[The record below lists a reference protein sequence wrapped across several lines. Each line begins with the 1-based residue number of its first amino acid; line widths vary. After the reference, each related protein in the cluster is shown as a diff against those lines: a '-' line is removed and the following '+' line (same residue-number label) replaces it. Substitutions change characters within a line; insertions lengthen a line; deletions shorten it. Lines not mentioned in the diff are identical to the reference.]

1 MGKISVNPDILKWA
15 RESVNLSFEDVA
27 IKINKTA
34 KTIQSWESGQES
46 PTYVQLEKLAYQIY
60 KRPIAV
66 FLFPNPP
73 EEDSPTK
80 SFRTL
85 PEHEL
90 QELSPNI
97 LRLLRK
103 AYAMQIN
110 LEELCDGQNFAEEK
124 IWQKVQIE
132 PGQSLKQTATQIRN
146 VLEISL
152 EEQFSWKSVDI
163 ALKNWREVLEVKGI
177 FVFKEAFRQPEISG
191 FCLFDDEFP
200 LIYLNNSMPK
210 TRQIFT
216 LFHELAH
223 LLFGTGGID
232 KVEDDYFDF
241 LSETDLQIERFC
253 NRFAAAFL
261 IPDSDFDQH
270 IQDFRYG
277 YSVEEYS
284 ISELAKKYSVS
295 REVILRK
302 LLDGQ
307 VISSETYQAYVSKW
321 ADESNTR
328 RKNSSGGD
336 YYSTQASYLGKQ
348 YLDLAFGKYYQ
359 NQISVGQ
366 LADYLNVRVSNI
378 SGLEEV
384 MNR

>member
-1 MGKISVNPDILKWA
+1 MGKILVNPDILKWA
-15 RESVNLSFEDVA
+15 RESANLSFEEVGQ
-27 IKINKTA
+27 KMKKTA
-34 KTIQSWESGQES
+34 ETIQSWESGQAF

-97 LRLLRK
+97 LHLLRK

-110 LEELCDGQNFAEEK
+110 LDELCEGQNFAEEK
-124 IWQKVQIE
+124 IWQEVQIK
-132 PGQSLKQTATQIRN
+132 PGQPLKQIAIQIRN

-152 EEQFSWKSVDI
+152 EEQFSWKSADI

-232 KVEDDYFDF
+232 KVKDDYFDF

-261 IPDSDFDQH
+261 VPDSDFDQR

-277 YSVEEYS
+277 VDDYG
-284 ISELAKKYSVS
+284 ILELARKYSVS
-295 REVILRK
+295 REVVLRK
-302 LLDGQ
+302 LLDRR
-307 VISSETYQAYVSKW
+307 VIDSGTYQAYVSKW
-321 ADESNTR
+321 ADESNSK
-328 RKNSSGGD
+328 RKSSGGGD